1 MIMSHAIDLLHS
13 EPKRAPL
20 RVSASNSPRED
31 EVAKQD
37 PESPIARV
45 EVGASDWDTALYLK
59 FEEERTQAARDLL
72 ARVRSNPRRIVDL
85 GCGPGTS
92 TQLLAARFPD
102 AQIIGVDNS
111 EQMLASARARL
122 PAIAF
127 EKHDIGA
134 WRPSVRPDLIF
145 ANAALQWLPN
155 HHELVPRL
163 MSFLA
168 DDGCLAIQMPDN
180 RQEPSHA
187 LMRMV
192 AADGPWAD
200 RLVPVAKTRGLI
212 GIYSDYYGWLKPL
225 SARVEIWQTTYVHPL
240 PGVGAVVDWFRG
252 SGLRP
257 FLNPLDECEREL
269 FIARYMQGLA
279 DAYPAEQDG
288 RLLFLYPRLF
298 VIAAKADA
306 RN

>member
-1 MIMSHAIDLLHS
+1 MATPNLKLAAA
-13 EPKRAPL
+13 RA
-20 RVSASNSPRED
+20 D
-31 EVAKQD
+31 D
-37 PESPIARV
+37 
-45 EVGASDWDTALYLK
+45 ASDWDTALYLK
-59 FEEERTQAARDLL
+59 FEEERTQPARDLV
-72 ARVRSNPRRIVDL
+72 ARLRPGARRIVDL

-92 TQLLAARFPD
+92 TQLLAARYPQ
-102 AQIIGVDNS
+102 AGIVGVDNS
-111 EQMLASARARL
+111 EPMLKAARERL
-122 PAIAF
+122 PGVAF
-127 EKHDIGA
+127 EKHDIGS
-134 WRPSVRPDLIF
+134 WRPATQPDLIF

-155 HHELVPRL
+155 HHELIPRL
-163 MSFLA
+163 MSYLA
-168 DDGCLAIQMPDN
+168 KDGCLAIQMPDN

-212 GIYSDYYGWLKPL
+212 GIYSDYYAWLKPL
-225 SARVEIWQTTYVHPL
+225 SARLDIWQTTYVHPL

-257 FLNPLDECEREL
+257 FLNPLDECEREQ

-279 DAYPAEQDG
+279 DAYPTEPDG

-298 VIAAKADA
+298 VIAIKP
-306 RN
+306 

>member
-1 MIMSHAIDLLHS
+1 MAESNP
-13 EPKRAPL
+13 EPF
-20 RVSASNSPRED
+20 
-31 EVAKQD
+31 
-37 PESPIARV
+37 V
-45 EVGASDWDTALYLK
+45 EPDGFAASDWDTALYLK
-59 FEEERTQAARDLL
+59 FEDERTQPARDLL
-72 ARVRSNPRRIVDL
+72 ARVRVKARRITDL

-92 TQLLAARFPD
+92 TQLLAARYPE
-102 AQIIGVDNS
+102 AEITGIDNS
-111 EQMLASARARL
+111 RQMLAAARTRL
-122 PAIAF
+122 PGIVF

-134 WRPSVRPDLIF
+134 WRPSAKPDLIF

-168 DDGCLAIQMPDN
+168 EDGCLAIQMPDN

-212 GIYSDYYGWLKPL
+212 GIYSDYYRWLKPL

-257 FLNPLDECEREL
+257 FLNPLDECEREQ
-269 FIARYMQGLA
+269 FIDRYMRELA
-279 DAYPAEQDG
+279 ASYPAEPDG

-298 VIAAKADA
+298 VIAVKPGAGA
-306 RN
+306 RD

>member
-1 MIMSHAIDLLHS
+1 MQDEMATLNASDMT
-13 EPKRAPL
+13 
-20 RVSASNSPRED
+20 SAE
-31 EVAKQD
+31 
-37 PESPIARV
+37 
-45 EVGASDWDTALYLK
+45 SDWDTALYLK
-59 FEEERTQAARDLL
+59 FEDERTLPARDLL
-72 ARVRSNPRRIVDL
+72 ARAPAGARRIVDL

-92 TQLLAARFPD
+92 TQLLAARYPD
-102 AQIIGVDNS
+102 ATILGIDNS
-111 EQMLASARARL
+111 DQMLAAARIKL
-122 PAIAF
+122 PGIAF

-134 WRPSVRPDLIF
+134 WRPSFEPDLIY

-155 HHELVPRL
+155 HHELIPRL

-192 AADGPWAD
+192 AADGPWSD

-212 GIYSDYYGWLKPL
+212 NIYSDYYRWLKPA
-225 SARVEIWQTTYVHPL
+225 SRSVEIWQTTYVHPL

-257 FLNPLDECEREL
+257 FLNPLDSCEREE
-269 FIARYMQGLA
+269 FINRYMHGLA
-279 DAYPAEQDG
+279 EAYPPEPDG
-288 RLLFLYPRLF
+288 GLLFLYPRLF
-298 VIAAKADA
+298 VVARKLGAA
-306 RN
+306 R

>member
-1 MIMSHAIDLLHS
+1 MAQLNANLPA
-13 EPKRAPL
+13 EPFEA
-20 RVSASNSPRED
+20 AE
-31 EVAKQD
+31 
-37 PESPIARV
+37 
-45 EVGASDWDTALYLK
+45 SDWDTALYLK
-59 FEEERTQAARDLL
+59 FEEERTQPARDLL
-72 ARVRSNPRRIVDL
+72 ARVRSPARRIVDL

-92 TQLLAARFPD
+92 THLLAARFPD
-102 AQIIGVDNS
+102 AEIVGIDNS
-111 EQMLASARARL
+111 VEMLVAARARL
-122 PAIAF
+122 PTIAF

-134 WRPSVRPDLIF
+134 WRPSFAPDLIF

-155 HHELVPRL
+155 HHELIPRL

-212 GIYSDYYGWLKPL
+212 NIYSDYYCWLRPL
-225 SARVEIWQTTYVHPL
+225 SRSVEIWQTTYVHPL

-252 SGLRP
+252 SALRP
-257 FLNPLDECEREL
+257 FLNPLDVCEREE
-269 FIARYMQGLA
+269 FIARYMRGLA
-279 DAYPAEQDG
+279 ESYPAEPDG

-298 VIAAKADA
+298 VVAGKLA
-306 RN
+306 RG